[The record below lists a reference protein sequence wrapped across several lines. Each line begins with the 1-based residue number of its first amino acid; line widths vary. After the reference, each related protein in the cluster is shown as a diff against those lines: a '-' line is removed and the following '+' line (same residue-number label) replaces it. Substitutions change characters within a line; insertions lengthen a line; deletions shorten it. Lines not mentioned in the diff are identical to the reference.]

1 MPAVTS
7 IYTIPAL
14 RIAHKSCIT
23 PLCTF
28 AGWKT
33 MKFIGKLLV
42 YLLVALLIVIL
53 ALYILLQTRWGAA
66 QVSSWVT
73 VNTDYELSFD
83 KMNHRFS
90 SPSHLILENVTFG
103 RDGKPATLVAK
114 KVDIGLSSRQV
125 TDPLHMDTITL
136 FDGTLNL
143 SPQTAPLPLQA
154 DRLQLSNMAFNSPN
168 TEWDLSA
175 QKVTGGV
182 SPWQPEAGNVLG
194 KNAQIQMSA
203 GSLTL
208 NGVPATNVLIEGQLN
223 GKEVVLNTIGADMA
237 RGSLTGSAL
246 RNADGSWV
254 IDTLRLNEI
263 RLQSDKT
270 LMAFFA
276 PLGTIPSLQ
285 IGRLDVTDARLQGPD
300 WAVTDLDL
308 SLRNLTISKGDWQS
322 QDGRLSMNA
331 SEFIY
336 GSLHL
341 FDPILNA
348 EFSPQGMAL
357 RQFTSRWEGG
367 MVRTSGN
374 WLRDGKALVLDDVAI
389 AGLEYTLP
397 QNWKA
402 LWMEPLPE
410 WLNSVTLQKFGLSR
424 NLVIDI
430 DPAFPWQITSLD
442 GYGANLQLVKD
453 HQWGVWSGSA
463 TLNGAAATFNRV
475 DVRRPSLALN
485 ANAATVNITDLSAFT
500 EKGILEATAT
510 VSQLPQ
516 RQTTVSLNGRGVPL
530 NVLQQWGWPAL
541 PVTGDGNIQLTASG
555 SVQANAPLKPTVN
568 GKLSAV
574 NMDKQQV
581 EQTMTGGVV
590 STVAPVQ

>member
-1 MPAVTS
+1 
-7 IYTIPAL
+7 
-14 RIAHKSCIT
+14 
-23 PLCTF
+23 
-28 AGWKT
+28 

-53 ALYILLQTRWGAA
+53 ALYILLQTRWGAT

-90 SPSHLILENVTFG
+90 SPSHIILENVTFG

-114 KVDIGLSSRQV
+114 KVDIGLSSRQI

-143 SPQTAPLPLQA
+143 SPQTAPLPFQA
-154 DRLQLSNMAFNSPN
+154 DRLQLNNMAFNSPN

-194 KNAQIQMSA
+194 NHAQIQMSA

-246 RNADGSWV
+246 RNADGSWI
-254 IDTLRLNEI
+254 IDTMRLNEI

-270 LMAFFA
+270 LTAFFA
-276 PLGTIPSLQ
+276 PLATIPSLQ

-308 SLRNLTISKGDWQS
+308 SLRNLTLSKGDWQS
-322 QDGRLSMNA
+322 QEGRLSMNA

-397 QNWKA
+397 QNWKE
-402 LWMEPLPE
+402 LWMAPLPE

-453 HQWGVWSGSA
+453 RQWGVWGGSA

-516 RQTTVSLNGRGVPL
+516 RQTAVSLNGRGVPL
-530 NVLQQWGWPAL
+530 SVLQQWGWPAL
-541 PVTGDGNIQLTASG
+541 PITGDGNIQLTASG
-555 SVQANAPLKPTVN
+555 SVQASAPLKPTVN
-568 GKLSAV
+568 GKLSAM

-590 STVAPVQ
+590 SAMAPAQ

>member
-1 MPAVTS
+1 
-7 IYTIPAL
+7 
-14 RIAHKSCIT
+14 
-23 PLCTF
+23 
-28 AGWKT
+28 

-53 ALYILLQTRWGAA
+53 ALYILLQTRWGAT

-90 SPSHLILENVTFG
+90 SPSHIILENVTFG

-114 KVDIGLSSRQV
+114 KVDIGLSSRQI

-143 SPQTAPLPLQA
+143 SPQTAPLPFQA
-154 DRLQLSNMAFNSPN
+154 DRLQLNNMAFNSPN
-168 TEWDLSA
+168 TAWDLSA

-194 KNAQIQMSA
+194 NHAQIQMSA

-246 RNADGSWV
+246 RNADGSWI
-254 IDTLRLNEI
+254 IDTMRLNEI

-270 LMAFFA
+270 LTAFFA
-276 PLGTIPSLQ
+276 PLATIPSLQ

-308 SLRNLTISKGDWQS
+308 SLRNLTLSKGDWQS
-322 QDGRLSMNA
+322 QEGRLSMNA

-402 LWMEPLPE
+402 LWMAPLPE

-453 HQWGVWSGSA
+453 RQWGVWGGSA

-530 NVLQQWGWPAL
+530 SVLQQWGWPAL
-541 PVTGDGNIQLTASG
+541 PIAGDGNIQLTASG
-555 SVQANAPLKPTVN
+555 SVQASAPLKPTVN

-581 EQTMTGGVV
+581 EQMMTGGVV
-590 STVAPVQ
+590 SAMAPAQ

>member
-1 MPAVTS
+1 
-7 IYTIPAL
+7 
-14 RIAHKSCIT
+14 
-23 PLCTF
+23 
-28 AGWKT
+28 

-42 YLLVALLIVIL
+42 YLLVALLIVVL
-53 ALYILLQTRWGAA
+53 AFYFLLQTRWGASQA
-66 QVSSWVT
+66 SSWVT
-73 VNTDYELSFD
+73 ENTAYELNFD
-83 KMNHRFS
+83 QMDHRFS
-90 SPSHLILENVTFG
+90 SPSHIVLKNVTFG

-114 KVDIGLSSRQV
+114 TVDIGLSSRQI

-143 SPQTAPLPLQA
+143 SPQTAPLPFQA
-154 DRLQLSNMAFNSPN
+154 DRLQLNNMAFNSPN

-208 NGVPATNVLIEGQLN
+208 NGVPATNVLIEGKLN

-237 RGSLTGSAL
+237 RGSLTGSAQ
-246 RNADGSWV
+246 RNADGGWV
-254 IDTLRLNEI
+254 IDTLRLNDI
-263 RLQSDKT
+263 RLQSEKT
-270 LMAFFA
+270 LADFFA
-276 PLGTIPSLQ
+276 PLTTVPSLQ
-285 IGRLDVTDARLQGPD
+285 IGRLEVTDARLQGPD

-308 SLRNLTISKGDWQS
+308 SLRNLTLAKGDWQS

-341 FDPILNA
+341 FDPILNT
-348 EFSPQGMAL
+348 EFSPQGIAL

-374 WLRDGKALVLDDVAI
+374 WLRDGKALVLDDAAI

-397 QNWKA
+397 ENWKT

-410 WLNSVTLQKFGLSR
+410 WLNSVTLKKFGLSR

-430 DPAFPWQITSLD
+430 DPVFPWQITSLD
-442 GYGANLQLVKD
+442 GYGANLQLAKD
-453 HQWGVWSGSA
+453 RQWGVWGGSA

-475 DVRRPSLALN
+475 DVRRPSLAMN
-485 ANAATVNITDLSAFT
+485 ANAATVNITELSAFT

-510 VSQLPQ
+510 VSQLAQ

-530 NVLQQWGWPAL
+530 NIINQWGWPAL
-541 PVTGDGNIQLTASG
+541 PIAGDGNMQLTASG
-555 SVQANAPLKPTVN
+555 SIQAHAPLKPTVN

-581 EQTMTGGVV
+581 QQTMTGGVV
-590 STVAPVQ
+590 STPVQ

>member
-1 MPAVTS
+1 
-7 IYTIPAL
+7 
-14 RIAHKSCIT
+14 
-23 PLCTF
+23 
-28 AGWKT
+28 

-42 YLLVALLIVIL
+42 YLLIALLIVVL

-66 QVSSWVT
+66 QISSWIT

-83 KMNHRFS
+83 KMKHRFS

-143 SPQTAPLPLQA
+143 SPQTAPMPFQA
-154 DRLQLSNMAFNSPN
+154 DRLQLNNMAFNSPN

-194 KNAQIQMSA
+194 KNAKIQMSA

-208 NGVPATNVLIEGQLN
+208 NGVPATNVLIDGQLN

-254 IDTLRLNEI
+254 IDTMRLNEI

-270 LMAFFA
+270 LKAFFA
-276 PLGTIPSLQ
+276 PLATIPSLQ
-285 IGRLDVTDARLQGPD
+285 IGRLEVTDARLQGPD

-308 SLRNLTISKGDWQS
+308 SLRNLTLSKGDWQS
-322 QDGRLSMNA
+322 QEGRLSMNA

-397 QNWKA
+397 ENWKT

-442 GYGANLQLVKD
+442 GYGANLQLVKNR
-453 HQWGVWSGSA
+453 QWGVWGGSA

-500 EKGILEATAT
+500 EQGILEATAT
-510 VSQLPQ
+510 VSQLPL

-541 PVTGDGNIQLTASG
+541 PITGDGNIQMTASG

-581 EQTMTGGVV
+581 QQTMTGGVV
-590 STVAPVQ
+590 STPPSPQPSP

>member
-1 MPAVTS
+1 
-7 IYTIPAL
+7 
-14 RIAHKSCIT
+14 
-23 PLCTF
+23 
-28 AGWKT
+28 

-42 YLLVALLIVIL
+42 GILAVGLIAIL
-53 ALYILLQTRWGAA
+53 ALYILVQTRWGAA
-66 QVSSWVT
+66 QVSSWIT
-73 VNTDYELSFD
+73 VNTDYELNFD
-83 KMNHRFS
+83 LMDHRFS
-90 SPSHLILENVTFG
+90 SPTHLVLKNVTFG
-103 RDGKPATLVAK
+103 RDGQPATLVVK
-114 KVDIGLSSRQV
+114 MVDIGVSSRQL

-143 SPQTAPLPLQA
+143 SPQTAPLPFQA
-154 DRLQLSNMAFNSPN
+154 DRLLLNNMAFNSPN
-168 TEWDLSA
+168 TAWDLSA

-182 SPWQPEAGNVLG
+182 RPWQPEAGNVMG
-194 KNAQIQMSA
+194 KKANIQISA

-208 NGVPATNVLIEGQLN
+208 NGVPASNVLIEGELTD
-223 GKEVVLNTIGADMA
+223 KEVVLTTIGADMA
-237 RGSLTGSAL
+237 RGSLTGTA
-246 RNADGSWV
+246 RRDANGGWKVDNM
-254 IDTLRLNEI
+254 RLNEI
-263 RLQSDKT
+263 RLQSDKS
-270 LMAFFA
+270 LSDFFA
-276 PLGTIPSLQ
+276 PITTLPSLQ

-308 SLRNLTISKGDWQS
+308 SLRNLTLSQGDWQS
-322 QDGRLSMNA
+322 EDGRLSMNA
-331 SEFIY
+331 SEYIY

-348 EFSPQGMAL
+348 EFSPQGIAL

-367 MVRTSGN
+367 VVRTSGS
-374 WLRDGKALVLDDVAI
+374 WLRSGKALVLDDVAV

-397 QNWKA
+397 ENWKTQ
-402 LWMEPLPE
+402 WMETLPE
-410 WLNSVTLQKFGLSR
+410 WLHSVTLRKFGLSR

-442 GYGANLQLVKD
+442 GYGANLHLVKD
-453 HQWGVWSGSA
+453 RQWGVWGGSA

-541 PVTGDGNIQLTASG
+541 PITGDGNIQLTASG

-581 EQTMTGGVV
+581 QQTMTGGVV
-590 STVAPVQ
+590 STPPSPQPSP

>member
-1 MPAVTS
+1 
-7 IYTIPAL
+7 
-14 RIAHKSCIT
+14 
-23 PLCTF
+23 
-28 AGWKT
+28 

-42 YLLVALLIVIL
+42 YPLVALLIVIL
-53 ALYILLQTRWGAA
+53 ALYILLQTRWGAT

-90 SPSHLILENVTFG
+90 SPSHIILENVTFG

-114 KVDIGLSSRQV
+114 KVDIGLSSRQI

-143 SPQTAPLPLQA
+143 SPQTAPLPFQA
-154 DRLQLSNMAFNSPN
+154 DRLQLNNMAFNSPN

-194 KNAQIQMSA
+194 NHAQIQMSA
-203 GSLTL
+203 GSLAL

-246 RNADGSWV
+246 RNADGSWI
-254 IDTLRLNEI
+254 IDTMRLNEI

-270 LMAFFA
+270 LTAFFA
-276 PLGTIPSLQ
+276 PLTTIPSLQ

-308 SLRNLTISKGDWQS
+308 SLRNLTLSKGDWQS
-322 QDGRLSMNA
+322 QEGRLSMNA

-402 LWMEPLPE
+402 LWMAPLPE

-430 DPAFPWQITSLD
+430 DPTFPWQITSLD

-453 HQWGVWSGSA
+453 RQWGVWGGSA

-516 RQTTVSLNGRGVPL
+516 RQTAVSLNGRGVPL
-530 NVLQQWGWPAL
+530 SVLQQWGWPAL
-541 PVTGDGNIQLTASG
+541 PIAGDGNIQLTASG
-555 SVQANAPLKPTVN
+555 SVQASAPLKPTVN

-590 STVAPVQ
+590 SAMAPAQ

>member
-1 MPAVTS
+1 
-7 IYTIPAL
+7 
-14 RIAHKSCIT
+14 
-23 PLCTF
+23 
-28 AGWKT
+28 
-33 MKFIGKLLV
+33 
-42 YLLVALLIVIL
+42 
-53 ALYILLQTRWGAA
+53 
-66 QVSSWVT
+66 
-73 VNTDYELSFD
+73 
-83 KMNHRFS
+83 
-90 SPSHLILENVTFG
+90 
-103 RDGKPATLVAK
+103 
-114 KVDIGLSSRQV
+114 
-125 TDPLHMDTITL
+125 MDAITL

-143 SPQTAPLPLQA
+143 SPQTAPLPFQA
-154 DRLQLSNMAFNSPN
+154 DRLQLNNMAFNSPN

-208 NGVPATNVLIEGQLN
+208 NGIPANNVLIQGQLN

-246 RNADGSWV
+246 RNADGGWV

-263 RLQSDKT
+263 RLQSDKS
-270 LMAFFA
+270 LLDFFA
-276 PLGTIPSLQ
+276 PLSTLPSLQ
-285 IGRLDVTDARLQGPD
+285 IGRLEVTDARLQGPD

-308 SLRNLTISKGDWQS
+308 SLRNLTLSKGDWQS
-322 QDGRLSMNA
+322 QEGRLSMNA

-348 EFSPQGMAL
+348 EFSPQGIAL

-374 WLRDGKALVLDDVAI
+374 WLREGQALVLDDVAI

-397 QNWKA
+397 ENWKT
-402 LWMEPLPE
+402 LWMDPLPA
-410 WLNSVTLQKFGLSR
+410 WLNSVTLKKFGLSR

-442 GYGANLQLVKD
+442 GYGANLRLAQD
-453 HQWGVWSGSA
+453 HKWGVWGGNA

-541 PVTGDGNIQLTASG
+541 PIAGDGNIQLTASG

-581 EQTMTGGVV
+581 QQTMTGGMV
-590 STVAPVQ
+590 STVAPAQ